1 MTDSRTVSVTT
12 ASAPPDAIDPIV
24 TDVSDRRRFEIGVD
38 GAVVG
43 FAEYRRRPGVILF
56 THTEIDAA
64 RNGEGLGTK
73 LVRGALDSARAEGLA
88 VLPYCPFVRDFIKRH
103 PEYLNLVP
111 EQRREQFALTAAEVP
126 SRSQFRHPV
135 TVPPIPSKTVEQAR
149 GITMADSKQGN
160 YDPKKGGKFAPT
172 TKAKPPPPPRPGGN
186 KNK

>member
-24 TDVSDRRRFEIGVD
+24 TDVSDRRRFEIEVD
-38 GAVVG
+38 GAVAG

-73 LVRGALDSARAEGLA
+73 LVRAALDSARAEGLA

-135 TVPPIPSKTVEQAR
+135 TVPPIPSKTTSERYHHGRFQAGQLR
-149 GITMADSKQGN
+149 PEEGRQVRADHEGQ
-160 YDPKKGGKFAPT
+160 AAAT
-172 TKAKPPPPPRPGGN
+172 AAAWRQ
-186 KNK
+186 